1 MTNQELNDL
10 LARFEGSSL
19 SKLKLSTQ
27 EFTIEMERAIS
38 APAAPVIPA
47 AAAAP
52 AVPAAA
58 EPEGDAITAPMVGTF
73 YAASAPEQPPFV
85 KVGDRVRKG
94 QPVCLLEAMK
104 MMSEIPAPCDCE
116 ITAVLKENGALV
128 SFGEP
133 LFRYQAM
140 LKRVLI
146 ANRGRSPSGCG
157 GPAGRRASRRS
168 RCILRRTRRPSTS
181 SWPPGPC
188 ASALP
193 GPLTAT

>member
-10 LARFEGSSL
+10 LASFEESSL

-27 EFTIEMERAIS
+27 EFTIEMERAVS

-47 AAAAP
+47 AA
-52 AVPAAA
+52 PAAA

-128 SFGEP
+128 SFREP
-133 LFRYQAM
+133 LFRYQ
-140 LKRVLI
+140 
-146 ANRGRSPSGCG
+146 
-157 GPAGRRASRRS
+157 
-168 RCILRRTRRPSTS
+168 
-181 SWPPGPC
+181 PC
-188 ASALP
+188 
-193 GPLTAT
+193 

>member
-27 EFTIEMERAIS
+27 EFTIEMERAVS

-73 YAASAPEQPPFV
+73 YTAPTPDQPPFV
-85 KVGDRVRKG
+85 QVGDRVKKG
-94 QPVCLLEAMK
+94 QPLCLLEAMK
-104 MMSEIPAPCDCE
+104 MMSEVTAPCDCE

-128 SFGEP
+128 SFGDG
-133 LFRYQAM
+133 LFGY
-140 LKRVLI
+140 
-146 ANRGRSPSGCG
+146 
-157 GPAGRRASRRS
+157 
-168 RCILRRTRRPSTS
+168 RP
-181 SWPPGPC
+181 C
-188 ASALP
+188 
-193 GPLTAT
+193 

>member
-27 EFTIEMERAIS
+27 EFTIEMERAVA
-38 APAAPVIPA
+38 APAASAAPAIPA
-47 AAAAP
+47 AAAVP
-52 AVPAAA
+52 AAPAAA
-58 EPEGDAITAPMVGTF
+58 ELEGDAVTAPMVGTF
-73 YAASAPEQPPFV
+73 YAASAPEQPPFAQ
-85 KVGDRVRKG
+85 VGDRVRKG

-133 LFRYQAM
+133 LFRYQ
-140 LKRVLI
+140 
-146 ANRGRSPSGCG
+146 
-157 GPAGRRASRRS
+157 
-168 RCILRRTRRPSTS
+168 
-181 SWPPGPC
+181 PC
-188 ASALP
+188 
-193 GPLTAT
+193 

>member
-27 EFTIEMERAIS
+27 EFTIEMERAVA
-38 APAAPVIPA
+38 APAASAAPAIPA
-47 AAAAP
+47 AVAAP
-52 AVPAAA
+52 AAPAAA
-58 EPEGDAITAPMVGTF
+58 EPEGETVNAPMVGTF

-85 KVGDRVRKG
+85 QVGDRVRKG

-133 LFRYQAM
+133 LFRYQ
-140 LKRVLI
+140 
-146 ANRGRSPSGCG
+146 
-157 GPAGRRASRRS
+157 
-168 RCILRRTRRPSTS
+168 
-181 SWPPGPC
+181 PC
-188 ASALP
+188 
-193 GPLTAT
+193 

>member
-27 EFTIEMERAIS
+27 EFTIEMERAVA
-38 APAAPVIPA
+38 APAASAAPAIPA
-47 AAAAP
+47 AAAVP
-52 AVPAAA
+52 AAPAAA
-58 EPEGDAITAPMVGTF
+58 ELEGDAVTAPMVGPF

-133 LFRYQAM
+133 LFRYQ
-140 LKRVLI
+140 
-146 ANRGRSPSGCG
+146 
-157 GPAGRRASRRS
+157 
-168 RCILRRTRRPSTS
+168 
-181 SWPPGPC
+181 PC
-188 ASALP
+188 
-193 GPLTAT
+193 

>member
-10 LARFEGSSL
+10 LASFEGSSL

-27 EFTIEMERAIS
+27 DFTIEMERAVA
-38 APAAPVIPA
+38 APAASAAPAIPA
-47 AAAAP
+47 AVAAP
-52 AVPAAA
+52 AAPAAA
-58 EPEGDAITAPMVGTF
+58 EPEGETVNAPMVGTF

-85 KVGDRVRKG
+85 QVGDRVRKG

-133 LFRYQAM
+133 LFRYQ
-140 LKRVLI
+140 
-146 ANRGRSPSGCG
+146 
-157 GPAGRRASRRS
+157 
-168 RCILRRTRRPSTS
+168 
-181 SWPPGPC
+181 PC
-188 ASALP
+188 
-193 GPLTAT
+193 

>member
-52 AVPAAA
+52 AAPAAA
-58 EPEGDAITAPMVGTF
+58 EPEGNAITAPMVGTF

-85 KVGDRVRKG
+85 KVGDTVKKGQVVCIIEAMKLLNEVEADTDGVVKEVCVENG
-94 QPVCLLEAMK
+94 QPVE
-104 MMSEIPAPCDCE
+104 
-116 ITAVLKENGALV
+116 
-128 SFGEP
+128 FGQS
-133 LFRYQAM
+133 LF
-140 LKRVLI
+140 I
-146 ANRGRSPSGCG
+146 
-157 GPAGRRASRRS
+157 
-168 RCILRRTRRPSTS
+168 IE
-181 SWPPGPC
+181 
-188 ASALP
+188 
-193 GPLTAT
+193 